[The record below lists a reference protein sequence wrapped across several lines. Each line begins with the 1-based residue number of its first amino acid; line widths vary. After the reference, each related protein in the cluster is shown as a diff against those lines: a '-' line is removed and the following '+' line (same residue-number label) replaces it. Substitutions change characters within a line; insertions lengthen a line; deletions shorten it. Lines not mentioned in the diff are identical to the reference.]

1 MKVRKGP
8 FLLLFL
14 FLSGLLA
21 FSGLTAGNPSGKVAF
36 YDDFSSGSI
45 EEKWTLDIAGN
56 GNGFSEEDGAA
67 VFETYGLRLKDYHKE
82 HAFLRSK
89 VITIENWDSITFSGV
104 WKFTDPGT
112 AEMWF
117 RVYDLDSGKYLGMRY
132 ISWPS
137 DKIAYDLPGGALSEA
152 RKIPR
157 EYKSFKIV
165 LYKNHVEFWE
175 SGELIKNA
183 STKEFGDATHFQLL
197 IGGWDDSPLKS
208 HMYFDEVGVSYEF
221 TPTETETQSQIETSS
236 PEKTSSTAST
246 GSGKTCGPGVMA
258 ILVILAAIRR
268 R

>member
-1 MKVRKGP
+1 MKVRKGS

-21 FSGLTAGNPSGKVAF
+21 FSGLTAGNPSEKVVF
-36 YDDFSSGSI
+36 HDDFSSGSI
-45 EEKWTLDIAGN
+45 GGKWTLDIAGS
-56 GNGFSEEDGAA
+56 GNRFSEEDGAA

-137 DKIAYDLPGGALSEA
+137 DKIAYDLPDGALSEA
-152 RKIPR
+152 RKIPK

-165 LYKNHVEFWE
+165 LYKDHVEFWE
-175 SGELIKNA
+175 SGGLIKNA

-208 HMYFDEVGVSYEF
+208 HMYFDEVRVSYEF
-221 TPTETETQSQIETSS
+221 TPTETRTQSQIETSS

-246 GSGKTCGPGVMA
+246 GSGKTCGPGLMA